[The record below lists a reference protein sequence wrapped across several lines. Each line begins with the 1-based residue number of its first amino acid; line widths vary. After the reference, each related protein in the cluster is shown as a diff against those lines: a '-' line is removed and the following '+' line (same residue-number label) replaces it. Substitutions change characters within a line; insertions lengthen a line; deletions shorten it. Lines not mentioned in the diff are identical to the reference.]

1 MMLMLL
7 QFGLPLLLLLWLGVA
22 PAKGWMAFTA
32 QALSVGAVLLALALA
47 AMWIVPPWPTPW
59 VYGIAFLAALGP
71 GLSRIRRTKA
81 SVWGENW
88 TVTLALAPLILLG
101 AFGVYVSANGL
112 LGRVP
117 PKGPVAE
124 IAAPFPEG
132 HYLIASGGANDWVNA
147 HTHTLDQSVARF
159 RPWRGQSYG
168 VDIIKV
174 DAFGQ
179 RSLGWRP
186 ADPEAYL
193 TFGAPLVSPCAG
205 TIVAASDGL
214 PDLPIPEQDTVN
226 KAGNFVM
233 IDCGDF
239 VVALAHLQSGSIA
252 LEVGD
257 TIALGAPIG
266 RMGNSGQSGE
276 PHLHIHAQRGLGADN
291 NPFGG
296 EPLPLMIGG
305 RYLVRN
311 DRLHIRTQGD
321 E

>member
-7 QFGLPLLLLLWLGVA
+7 QFALPLLLLLWLGAA

-59 VYGIAFLAALGP
+59 VYGIAFLTALVP
-71 GLSRIRRTKA
+71 GLRRIRRTKPKA
-81 SVWGENW
+81 WSENLPA
-88 TVTLALAPLILLG
+88 TLALAPLILLG
-101 AFGVYVSANGL
+101 AFGLYVSANAL

-132 HYLIASGGANDWVNA
+132 RYLIASGGANAWVNA

-174 DAFGQ
+174 DAFGR
-179 RSLGWRP
+179 RSRNWRS
-186 ADPEAYL
+186 ADPKAYL
-193 TFGAPLVSPCAG
+193 TFGAPLVAPCAG
-205 TIVAASDGL
+205 TIVAVSDGL
-214 PDLPIPEQDTVN
+214 PDLPIPEQDAVN

-239 VVALAHLQSGSIA
+239 IVALAHLENGSVTVR
-252 LEVGD
+252 LGD
-257 TIALGAPIG
+257 IVALGAPIG

-276 PHLHIHAQRGLGADN
+276 PHLHIHAQHGLGADN
-291 NPFGG
+291 PLGG
-296 EPLPLMIGG
+296 EPVPLMIDG

-311 DRLHIRTQGD
+311 DRLQIRAHS